1 MELLLS
7 VISIVAYFF
16 GYPTIAGIVGI
27 IATILFVLLYSK
39 QNKPY
44 GVFVP
49 WLIIS
54 ILLNVLF
61 VNYKPNFV
69 LSIGIVSSISIWLTS
84 VLVWLFSLVTNKQW
98 GILYTLFYVQYPHKG
113 VKYYEHSFD
122 LH

>member
-16 GYPTIAGIVGI
+16 GYPTVAGIVGI
-27 IATILFVLLYSK
+27 IATILFILFYSK

-44 GVFVP
+44 AVFVP

-61 VNYKPNFV
+61 IEYKPNFV
-69 LSIGIVSSISIWLTS
+69 LSIGIVSSMSVWITS
-84 VLVWLFSLVTNKQW
+84 VLVWLFSLITNK
-98 GILYTLFYVQYPHKG
+98 
-113 VKYYEHSFD
+113 
-122 LH
+122 

>member
-16 GYPTIAGIVGI
+16 GYHTIAGVVGI
-27 IATILFVLLYSK
+27 VATILFILFYSK

-44 GVFVP
+44 SVFIP

-61 VNYKPNFV
+61 INYKPNFV
-69 LSIGIVSSISIWLTS
+69 LSVGIVSSMSIWLTS
-84 VLVWLFSLVTNKQW
+84 VLVWIFHSITNK
-98 GILYTLFYVQYPHKG
+98 
-113 VKYYEHSFD
+113 
-122 LH
+122 

>member
-16 GYPTIAGIVGI
+16 GYPTVAGIVGI
-27 IATILFVLLYSK
+27 IATILFVFFYSK

-61 VNYKPNFV
+61 INYKPNFV
-69 LSIGIVSSISIWLTS
+69 LSIGIVSSMSIWITS
-84 VLVWLFSLVTNKQW
+84 VLAWILHSITNK
-98 GILYTLFYVQYPHKG
+98 
-113 VKYYEHSFD
+113 
-122 LH
+122 

>member
-16 GYPTIAGIVGI
+16 GYPTVAGIVGI
-27 IATILFVLLYSK
+27 IATILFVFFYSK

-61 VNYKPNFV
+61 INYKPNFIV
-69 LSIGIVSSISIWLTS
+69 SIGIVSSMSIWLTS
-84 VLVWLFSLVTNKQW
+84 VIVWLFSLITSK
-98 GILYTLFYVQYPHKG
+98 
-113 VKYYEHSFD
+113 
-122 LH
+122 

>member
-16 GYPTIAGIVGI
+16 GYPTVACIVGI
-27 IATILFVLLYSK
+27 IATILFVLFYSK

-44 GVFVP
+44 AVFVP

-61 VNYKPNFV
+61 INYKPNFI
-69 LSIGIVSSISIWLTS
+69 LSIGIVSSMSIWLTS
-84 VLVWLFSLVTNKQW
+84 VLVWLFSLVTNK
-98 GILYTLFYVQYPHKG
+98 
-113 VKYYEHSFD
+113 
-122 LH
+122 

>member
-16 GYPTIAGIVGI
+16 GYPSIAGFIGI
-27 IATILFVLLYSK
+27 IATLLFIFFYSK

-44 GVFVP
+44 AVFVP

-61 VNYKPNFV
+61 INYKPNFV
-69 LSIGIVSSISIWLTS
+69 LSVGIVSSMSI
-84 VLVWLFSLVTNKQW
+84 
-98 GILYTLFYVQYPHKG
+98 
-113 VKYYEHSFD
+113 
-122 LH
+122 

>member
-16 GYPTIAGIVGI
+16 GYPSVAGFIGI
-27 IATILFVLLYSK
+27 IATLLFILFYSK

-44 GVFVP
+44 AVFVP

-61 VNYKPNFV
+61 INYKPNLV
-69 LSIGIVSSISIWLTS
+69 LSIGIVSSMSIWLTS
-84 VLVWLFSLVTNKQW
+84 VLVWLFSLITSK
-98 GILYTLFYVQYPHKG
+98 
-113 VKYYEHSFD
+113 
-122 LH
+122 